1 MFPGRRWKSPGFSH
15 SNKNILV
22 VKFTVYL
29 IGRSNFPV
37 TGYNKC
43 MIFESV
49 HNLTLVVRTYMWENF
64 NNSFN
69 MITHT
74 KICIQK
80 IISLQFTVN
89 CSLKN
94 RVILFHTGDK
104 ALEHIQEM
112 HLQKNELLKFS
123 HIYVLN
129 TMA

>member
-1 MFPGRRWKSPGFSH
+1 MHVIAPGPSRRLLNLLPQKMFPGRRWKSPGFSH

-43 MIFESV
+43 MIFV
-49 HNLTLVVRTYMWENF
+49 
-64 NNSFN
+64 
-69 MITHT
+69 
-74 KICIQK
+74 
-80 IISLQFTVN
+80 
-89 CSLKN
+89 KN

-112 HLQKNELLKFS
+112 HLQNATDWKPGADF
-123 HIYVLN
+123 YMTCAFFLN
-129 TMA
+129 IVPINML